1 MDRFEQLL
9 AQLAPQI
16 AQAFREA
23 IQTIVDDVV
32 LKEVIAALEAN
43 DVDRAFRTLGI
54 TEPVYNPLIAAIQ
67 TVFGQ
72 GGQAALLLMPARI
85 PAGDGVTMVPRFN
98 MRDKRAEEW
107 LSHESSSLIV
117 NITGDA
123 RTAVQAALQQGLA
136 EGRNPRNTALD
147 LVGRIDPQTG
157 RRTGGTIG
165 LGEREQQWAM
175 NARQR
180 LLSLDAGY
188 LEMGLRDKR
197 FDKIV
202 TKAIES
208 GKSLPVDTVDKLVAR
223 YRDNALKFRGEQIGR
238 TETLAALN
246 KSEWLSIVQTA
257 ETTGFP
263 ASEIEKEWI
272 ARRDGHTRH
281 SHAELNGQRVKLMDA
296 FVSPVTG
303 ARFMHPGDTSLG
315 AGGAEVI
322 ACRCRPKYHIPFG
335 LRSRMEN
342 ERLRNGR

>member
-32 LKEVIAALEAN
+32 LKEVIVALEAN
-43 DVDRAFRTLGI
+43 DVDRAFRALGI

-67 TVFGQ
+67 SVFGQ
-72 GGQAALLLMPARI
+72 GGQAALLLMPVRI

-107 LSHESSSLIV
+107 LFHESSSLIV

-165 LGEREQQWAM
+165 LGQREQQWAA

-188 LEMGLRDKR
+188 LDMGLRDKR
-197 FDKIV
+197 FDKTV
-202 TKAIES
+202 LKAIES
-208 GKSLPVDTVDKLVAR
+208 GKPLPADTVGKLVAR

-246 KSEWLSIVQTA
+246 KSEWLSIKQSVEVGRLTRSQVQK
-257 ETTGFP
+257 
-263 ASEIEKEWI
+263 IWI
-272 ARRDGHTRH
+272 ARHDGHTRT
-281 SHAELNGQRVKLMDA
+281 SHRELDGMAVGIDEA

-303 ARFMHPGDTSLG
+303 AHMLHPGDTSLG
-315 AGGAEVI
+315 AGGQEVI
-322 ACRCRPKYHIPFG
+322 GCRCRVRYKVDWFEG
-335 LRSRMEN
+335 AR
-342 ERLRNGR
+342 